1 MTPLPAALGGK
12 GLIVWRIETT
22 KHLPTWQSA
31 EGAFLFGGRW
41 NSAGKRVIYTS
52 IDPST
57 AIVEV
62 GVHKGF
68 NTLDGVSHT
77 LLAISL
83 DINTNKPAQVHVL
96 DPTTIPN
103 PAWLRPGAVSAEQQK
118 FGDSLL
124 AQHAVVVVPS
134 VVSSHAWNLLVNASH
149 PSFDAGLF
157 KLHLSERFA
166 LDARLNPPAA
176 ASAGAASSAV
186 PKARKARTKPNS

>member
-22 KHLPTWQSA
+22 KHLPSWQSA

-68 NTLDGVSHT
+68 NSLDVVPHT
-77 LLAISL
+77 MLAIA
-83 DINTNKPAQVHVL
+83 IHKPAHVHVR
-96 DPTTIPN
+96 DASTIPE
-103 PAWLRPGAVSAEQQK
+103 ASWLRPGAVSVEQQK
-118 FGDSLL
+118 FGDALL
-124 AQHAVVVVPS
+124 SQNAVVVVPS
-134 VVSSHAWNLLVNASH
+134 VVSPHAWNLLINASH
-149 PSFDAGLF
+149 PSFGAGLF
-157 KLHLSERFA
+157 KLHFSEPFS
-166 LDARLNPPAA
+166 LDPRLNPRLNLPSTVA
-176 ASAGAASSAV
+176 ASKLSGARK
-186 PKARKARTKPNS
+186 PKAAT